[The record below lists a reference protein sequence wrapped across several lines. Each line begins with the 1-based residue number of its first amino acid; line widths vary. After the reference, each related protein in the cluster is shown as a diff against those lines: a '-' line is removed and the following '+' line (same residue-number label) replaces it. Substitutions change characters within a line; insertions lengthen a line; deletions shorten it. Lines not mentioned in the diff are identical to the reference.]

1 MSNNQYGLDNDYFER
16 KIAILHRDGLRN
28 WRPDELARELARMSR
43 TADKSVMLEPEFET
57 QVELAAL
64 REELAGANRSAETLH
79 DVIGRLK
86 SERDA
91 AEQRNAELEKSV
103 ELHAQVIRDQEQ
115 MIQNHR
121 LINEKLEIEVADLH
135 AVIQRLNAARRP
147 VRADVSGG
155 SADRQDAGVAIK
167 PTESG
172 ASEPACC
179 NRFPKCV
186 CHEGADGL

>member
-64 REELAGANRSAETLH
+64 REELAGAKHDIASFLETMAKVCDLLGINTEDAKHAEGNPS
-79 DVIGRLK
+79 DVFFSHATAMQQRLT
-86 SERDA
+86 A
-91 AEQRNAELEKSV
+91 AEQRNAVLV
-103 ELHAQVIRDQEQ
+103 ELLGQARGMVNGASEGWHICV
-115 MIQNHR
+115 H
-121 LINEKLEIEVADLH
+121 
-135 AVIQRLNAARRP
+135 NAL
-147 VRADVSGG
+147 
-155 SADRQDAGVAIK
+155 K

-172 ASEPACC
+172 ASE
-179 NRFPKCV
+179 
-186 CHEGADGL
+186 